1 MTIVHPS
8 RRKVLVAGGAL
19 AGAVAVP
26 FMASAQSPMVIKF
39 SHVVADPTPKG
50 QGALKFKEVAEKKP
64 RKYLEILEGYQ
75 RYVRLELA
83 KRHALIESATDLER
97 GTRDKLKRALKAKY
111 GDDLTTEFKV
121 SPELIGGLRIKIG
134 SDVWDNSIQNRI
146 ARLEDELIH
155 A

>member
-1 MTIVHPS
+1 MKLS
-8 RRKVLVAGGAL
+8 KEARK
-19 AGAVAVP
+19 
-26 FMASAQSPMVIKF
+26 ASKTLFLGSFSNGKLDEAKVRTVIKEL
-39 SHVVADPTPKG
+39 AD
-50 QGALKFKEVAEKKP
+50 KKP
-64 RKYLEILEGYQ
+64 RQYLGILEGYQ

-83 KRHALIESATDLER
+83 KRHAVVESAGDLER
-97 GTRDKLKRALKAKY
+97 GTRDKLRRALKAKY
-111 GDDLTTEFKV
+111 GEELTTEFKV

>member
-1 MTIVHPS
+1 MKLSKEARKASKTLFLGS
-8 RRKVLVAGGAL
+8 FSNGKLDERKVRTVVKEL
-19 AGAVAVP
+19 A
-26 FMASAQSPMVIKF
+26 
-39 SHVVADPTPKG
+39 D
-50 QGALKFKEVAEKKP
+50 KKP
-64 RKYLEILEGYQ
+64 RQYLEILEGYQ

-83 KRHALIESATDLER
+83 KRHVLIESATNLDPS
-97 GTRDKLKRALKAKY
+97 TRSQLSDALKAKY

-134 SDVWDNSIQNRI
+134 SDVWDNTIQNRI